1 MTNADHDII
10 AHTSYIYNIGLKVK
24 AGLAFIGEIGL
35 NGEIRGGRR
44 VEQRVTE
51 AQAMGFTTICTP
63 LSSLT
68 KSKDVY
74 SSATKHRSTDRL
86 AIKSEHIVGDTQ
98 GGIVECYTLS
108 EVLKHALDGDYES
121 VLTKRRRSV
130 SRSQSSTRSTGASY
144 DTSTDEEGQNYE
156 DRGSSSTGGSGGNSG
171 SKKYKKVLYSREE
184 EAWMNEPSDMIP
196 YYEDDE

>member
-1 MTNADHDII
+1 MYHITY
-10 AHTSYIYNIGLKVK
+10 TSYIYTVYTVYSIGLKVK
-24 AGLAFIGEIGL
+24 AGFAFIGEIGL

-51 AQAMGFTTICTP
+51 AQVMGFTTICTP
-63 LSSLT
+63 LSSST
-68 KSKDVY
+68 KSKEAH
-74 SSATKHRSTDRL
+74 SSAASKHRTTDRPGT
-86 AIKSEHIVGDTQ
+86 KSGHTTGDVK
-98 GGIVECYTLS
+98 GGIIECHTLS

-130 SRSQSSTRSTGASY
+130 SRSQSSARSTGSPY
-144 DTSTDEEGQNYE
+144 DSSTDEEGQNYE
-156 DRGSSSTGGSGGNSG
+156 GSPSSSTGGGVSG
-171 SKKYKKVLYSREE
+171 SKKYKKVLYSRDE